1 MDHGNTSILR
11 IDGTLSAGRERSN
24 VPSQHLLLEFHSDK
38 RWTFIRN
45 LEVDDINLSKIT
57 LGINVD
63 FSGTLIQRDIKK
75 VEVGNHYS

>member
-24 VPSQHLLLEFHSDK
+24 VPSQHLLEFHSDK

-63 FSGTLIQRDIKK
+63 FPGTLIQRDIK
-75 VEVGNHYS
+75 NDR